1 MFCKWSDDVS
11 DYQRR
16 SISQSLFFRLF
27 RVHHCQ
33 HQWTTSLWECF
44 HLLHSLLLYSSFST
58 VCGNLEKIKAVPIMI
73 IPGFL
78 LEESCILV
86 RIFFLSTISAFF
98 FFVTQFSI
106 SSDLTKLWKY
116 NSYNDHNP
124 LGAQSALPRL
134 GRLLFYRT
142 KSNWSQVSPGIWT
155 VWKSF

>member
-1 MFCKWSDDVS
+1 MTLVS

-16 SISQSLFFRLF
+16 SISQSLFFRLL

-86 RIFFLSTISAFF
+86 RIFFLSTIDIFF
-98 FFVTQFSI
+98 SLHNFLFPVTSR
-106 SSDLTKLWKY
+106 
-116 NSYNDHNP
+116 NSENTTATTTTIPLVPNP
-124 LGAQSALPRL
+124 LYHDLEGCYSIARSQIEVKFLLASGQFGKVFK
-134 GRLLFYRT
+134 GR
-142 KSNWSQVSPGIWT
+142 
-155 VWKSF
+155 